1 MQLTGKLSTFSSTPS
16 PNIYQIF
23 TSADPQIGQGVVDC
37 RNMAFKNL
45 GIVEGKRHRTPHVTM
60 LKKDGRRLL
69 ENAEDLTS
77 QLKQKFKSAKF
88 EIVDGKAIATMSLR
102 EQVSLFSFWLLLELY
117 LLQGCLD
124 PTMSTGMF

>member
-1 MQLTGKLSTFSSTPS
+1 
-16 PNIYQIF
+16 
-23 TSADPQIGQGVVDC
+23 
-37 RNMAFKNL
+37 
-45 GIVEGKRHRTPHVTM
+45 M